1 MKEIITEIRNIKE
14 TKKDLQKFGLSV
26 GIVFFIFSIVLYW
39 FEKSSFLI
47 IGLIGLSLI
56 LVALIFPNILKLL
69 NKVWM
74 SLAIILGWF
83 MTRAILI
90 FLLYIILTPI
100 GIIAK
105 VFGKKFLDLKIDE
118 SADTYWEY
126 RKDEKISNSNL
137 ENQF

>member
-90 FLLYIILTPI
+90 FLFYIILTPI